1 MMASGENLH
10 ISLEQFILYPNIS
23 FPIFFL
29 SSSTSKISFSG
40 SKKTFNFKSIG
51 SNLITFK

>member
-1 MMASGENLH
+1 MASGENLH

-23 FPIFFL
+23 FPIFLL